1 MPLHPYRRNT
11 NQFIKKRETGTMEPG
26 DLARMQQ
33 NGTKGNRPGGRRH
46 VCVHQNG
53 EVEEGREHIFFIII
67 SG

>member
-1 MPLHPYRRNT
+1 
-11 NQFIKKRETGTMEPG
+11 MEPG